1 MRITPQMG
9 VFQQPAKVQTFLSRF
24 PRRILYKLVAINIG
38 CLGLIF
44 PAFLTLEILN
54 FTALFILLFLG
65 DIGLPF
71 PENTTLILGGFL
83 IVQDV
88 TKL

>member
-1 MRITPQMG
+1 MFLPWFPWRIPDD
-9 VFQQPAKVQTFLSRF
+9 
-24 PRRILYKLVAINIG
+24 LVAIDIWY
-38 CLGLIF
+38 LSLIF

-71 PENTTLILGGFL
+71 PEDTTLILGGFL
-83 IVQDV
+83 IAQGV

>member
-1 MRITPQMG
+1 MG

-24 PRRILYKLVAINIG
+24 PRRIPDELVAINIG
-38 CLGLIF
+38 CLNLIF
-44 PAFLTLEILN
+44 SACLTLEILN

-71 PENTTLILGGFL
+71 PEDATLILGGFL